1 MQKPVIRAALIADA
15 QRLLLENEALYVC
28 DGCGVQ
34 SRAFGNT
41 PAAAYSAWLESLA
54 LSGRLAD
61 AQQVTA

>member
-1 MQKPVIRAALIADA
+1 MDKPVIRAASIAEA
-15 QRLLLENEALYVC
+15 RRVFIENEPLYVC
-28 DGCGVQ
+28 DGRGVT

-61 AQQVTA
+61 AQQVAA